1 MSPLTQEEAAGYWV
15 RAPDWELLDAAK
27 RIERTYRIRNFREAF
42 PFVERSRT

>member
-15 RAPDWELLDAAK
+15 QAPDWELRDAAK